1 VLGDAWSAWRSFHAL
16 TPLWRELRPVSAAG
30 DEGRATVRV
39 GWWSPPS
46 LRAVQRQAEIH
57 DALLV
62 LCPHFDPSLRERALA
77 AAVAAGAATERA
89 CAQADAVMV
98 MEAVR
103 AHGRAGH
110 AGAAEPVAG
119 PPAEGP
125 EDLVR
130 LSRAL
135 RALRG

>member
-1 VLGDAWSAWRSFHAL
+1 L
-16 TPLWRELRPVSAAG
+16 
-30 DEGRATVRV
+30 

-46 LRAVQRQAEIH
+46 LRALRRQAEIH

-62 LCPHFDPSLRERALA
+62 LCPHFDPAVRERARA
-77 AAVAAGAATERA
+77 AAVASGAAAERA
-89 CAQADAVMV
+89 GAQADAVMV
-98 MEAVR
+98 LDAVR
-103 AHGRAGH
+103 AHGAATDADTAGPGT
-110 AGAAEPVAG
+110 AV

-135 RALRG
+135 RALRA